1 MDDGLP
7 SHLLSLPDGCLCV
20 TQADI
25 YSFGVVLWV
34 SLMLTR

>member
-1 MDDGLP
+1 M
-7 SHLLSLPDGCLCV
+7 SLSDRYLCM